1 LEDLRNY
8 VVPIGI
14 EVEEILKAFDLSKKR
29 RNVLAFAGHLAREK
43 GVQLVIEAMED
54 LVKRFPEIRLEI
66 ISYRAL

>member
-1 LEDLRNY
+1 
-8 VVPIGI
+8 
-14 EVEEILKAFDLSKKR
+14 LSKKR